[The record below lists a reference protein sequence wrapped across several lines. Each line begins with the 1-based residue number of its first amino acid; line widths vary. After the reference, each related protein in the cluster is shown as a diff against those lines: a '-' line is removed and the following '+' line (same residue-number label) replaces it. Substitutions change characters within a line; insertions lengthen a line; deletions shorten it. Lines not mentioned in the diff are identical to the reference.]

1 MMTIDNYYSRLKI
14 QFKMMYII
22 IPKRYTST
30 DYNSLIIILQFN

>member
-14 QFKMMYII
+14 HFQVI

-30 DYNSLIIILQFN
+30 DYNSLIILLVITI